1 MKTFYNVVNSI
12 ICCAKEARAS
22 IVLIIESEC
31 NLSCKIVKNC
41 CPRYVSLLK
50 KKQRFIVLC
59 TSDVMHKKYKRL
71 GYTSPDLLVRF
82 RKAKL
87 VDHKKIRLHFYSGL
101 PFRQRN
107 ATYKLQRVN
116 WLPPRTIVS
125 YNRPL

>member
-87 VDHKKIRLHFYSGL
+87 VDHN
-101 PFRQRN
+101 N